1 MAEDLLIRNVRR
13 GGGRA
18 TDMLVRDGKI
28 AAVGAGAASADATV
42 FDAVFAGFRVWL
54 IKDACGSGTDFMN
67 RVAILDMANRLYGGG
82 VLKTAEALK
91 ALRGEPHQAWR
102 CSRPVEFQYTA
113 ATADTL
119 YESL

>member
-1 MAEDLLIRNVRR
+1 MERMRKQGGLLAALAALPEFLLRR
-13 GGGRA
+13 
-18 TDMLVRDGKI
+18 
-28 AAVGAGAASADATV
+28 
-42 FDAVFAGFRVWL
+42 
-54 IKDACGSGTDFMN
+54 
-67 RVAILDMANRLYGGG
+67 RLERSR
-82 VLKTAEALK
+82 AEALK